1 MEPTLKPAV
10 SLDKN
15 VPEETSLPWI
25 FTDKSVTAWG
35 GLRLIKEMLMRMG
48 LREIL
53 KECGLPE
60 PKSNRGCDPVV
71 IIESFMVCVWVGGER
86 FAHTQ
91 MVRFDEALRQIFGWN
106 EVSLRDLRYFSYLLK
121 TLACIF

>member
-1 MEPTLKPAV
+1 MEEV
-10 SLDKN
+10 SRVINASEKK

-25 FTDKSVTAWG
+25 FTDKPVTAWG

-60 PKSNRGCDPVV
+60 PKSNRGYDPVV
-71 IIESFMVCVWVGGER
+71 MIESFMVCVWVGGER

-91 MVRFDEALRQIFGWN
+91 MVRFDGALRQIFGWD
-106 EVSLRDLRYFSYLLK
+106 EVASVSTFTRFFRRFK
-121 TLACIF
+121 R